1 MGNKKY
7 IVIALFFL
15 LAAAAAGW
23 LVTQHFQSVAR
34 QFKQPLIE
42 LKGGE
47 ATFNTGVPAA
57 TSDETVAVKV
67 FLPSDTGIMV
77 VERRIQ
83 NNPLPVKM
91 AEEMAAEYLKGL
103 EGGLNDTKLIGVY
116 RDKRSIIYIDVSDE
130 FRKNFSGD
138 IRQEFEL
145 LKSLYQTI
153 TVNIP
158 DTEDVRLLIDGK
170 EVESLG
176 GHFNA
181 LYPLGDTVKEDL
193 DQPAAKSPQTS

>member
-1 MGNKKY
+1 MP
-7 IVIALFFL
+7 
-15 LAAAAAGW
+15 
-23 LVTQHFQSVAR
+23 R

-57 TSDETVAVKV
+57 TGDDTVAVKV

-77 VERRIQ
+77 VERRVQ
-83 NNPLPVKM
+83 NNPIPVKM
-91 AEEMAAEYLKGL
+91 AEELIAEYLKGL
-103 EGGLNDTKLIGVY
+103 EGGLNETKLIGVY
-116 RDKRSIIYIDVSDE
+116 RDKKSIIYIDMSDE

-138 IRQEFEL
+138 IRQEFEI

-158 DTEDVRLLIDGK
+158 DTEDVRLLVDGK

-181 LYPLGDTVKEDL
+181 LYPLGDTVREDL
-193 DQPAAKSPQTS
+193 DQPAAKGLQTS